1 MKNYTIKELELAV
14 KEGEI
19 THKPQINYI
28 KKAAKYEEISDKV
41 RKEIERKFDKL
52 YGVEERPWSEKK
64 DEMLEIE
71 DEIEDKND
79 FYDFMRAE
87 DEAKNELKEWFLNLL
102 RNDKLGNVPKDTKET
117 ILSADRVGQTRIASR
132 LIDIALSV
140 Y

>member
-1 MKNYTIKELELAV
+1 MNNYTIKELAV
-14 KEGEI
+14 KEGLI

-28 KKAAKYEEISDKV
+28 KKAVKYEEISDKV

-52 YGVEERPWSEKK
+52 YGVGERPWSEKK
-64 DEMLEIE
+64 DKMLEIE

>member
-28 KKAAKYEEISDKV
+28 KKAVKYEEISDKV

-87 DEAKNELKEWFLNLL
+87 DEAKEELIEWFLDKL
-102 RNDKLGNVPKDTKET
+102 RNDELDDVPEDAKET
-117 ILSADRVGQTRIASR
+117 ILSTNSVERTRIESR
-132 LIDIALSV
+132 LINLALSI
-140 Y
+140 